1 MKSYHSDSQD
11 NTNPALQ
18 CRQQVS
24 EVLKDDEAEAD
35 KTIENVYPPY
45 YVKYDIPGIAR
56 TLGYSQNTLL
66 QLTFPS
72 PLQHLI
78 MHYT

>member
-56 TLGYSQNTLL
+56 TLGYSLEYASTINICQ
-66 QLTFPS
+66 S
-72 PLQHLI
+72 SI
-78 MHYT
+78 AAC